1 MSNVV
6 FTDAS
11 GVERTATAQ
20 PGDSVM
26 QTAKRNGIPGI
37 TAECGGALSCA
48 TCHVFVDERSQDV
61 FEPMEEL
68 EDEMLWGTSE
78 DREDNSRLSCQL
90 PADAAETIYV
100 TTPATQV

>member
-1 MSNVV
+1 
-6 FTDAS
+6 
-11 GVERTATAQ
+11 
-20 PGDSVM
+20 
-26 QTAKRNGIPGI
+26 
-37 TAECGGALSCA
+37 
-48 TCHVFVDERSQDV
+48 
-61 FEPMEEL
+61 MEEL

>member
-1 MSNVV
+1 MCTVI
-6 FTDAS
+6 FTDAT
-11 GVERTATAQ
+11 GQTRNVQAQ

-26 QTAKRNGIPGI
+26 QTAKRNGVPGI
-37 TAECGGALSCA
+37 TAECGGALACA
-48 TCHVFVDERSQDV
+48 TCHVYVDQASADV

-78 DREDNSRLSCQL
+78 DRQENSRLSCQL
-90 PADAAETIYV
+90 PADAADTIHI